1 MDYMEHIR
9 PALDQC
15 LSSLTGYVIKWDHSF
30 KLVKYMMK
38 LNGVVTFAALFTLLN
53 EFEQIRYQA
62 FVPTKSLSHLKAG
75 LEAMVTALKE
85 HGLVEPILGFTDN
98 VASDEGTFSECIPSL
113 GKNVSRVDLDE
124 HSDLPRLL
132 LPEDVC
138 VNVCESESEIWS
150 ACLDIME
157 MIHSDDEVLHI
168 GFDMEWEFT
177 TGFSGT
183 GPQKTALI
191 QIALPQSVYL
201 LWVFL
206 LRNLPVSLQGILC
219 SPQIKKV
226 GRNIGADLAKLSRDF
241 PDCKLPEKKGKS
253 YLSTIELG
261 RLAAKKKV
269 VPNGQAS
276 LASIVAAS
284 LQHYLSK
291 EFCSTEW
298 AAEKLTDDQIQYA
311 ALDAYAALMVWDVF
325 KKMEHNG
332 QPLSAATAVGQLV
345 SLFVKNQEVAQ
356 GTIIEQPASFTI
368 LGPNN
373 EPVSLG
379 VSTTKT

>member
-1 MDYMEHIR
+1 
-9 PALDQC
+9 
-15 LSSLTGYVIKWDHSF
+15 
-30 KLVKYMMK
+30 MK

-113 GKNVSRVDLDE
+113 NKNVRRVDLDE

-132 LPEDVC
+132 LPEDIFLA
-138 VNVCESESEIWS
+138 VNW
-150 ACLDIME
+150 L
-157 MIHSDDEVLHI
+157 
-168 GFDMEWEFT
+168 
-177 TGFSGT
+177 
-183 GPQKTALI
+183 
-191 QIALPQSVYL
+191 
-201 LWVFL
+201 
-206 LRNLPVSLQGILC
+206 
-219 SPQIKKV
+219 KK
-226 GRNIGADLAKLSRDF
+226 R
-241 PDCKLPEKKGKS
+241 GKS
-253 YLSTIELG
+253 YVNTIEFG

-291 EFCSTEW
+291 EFHSTEW

-311 ALDAYAALMVWDVF
+311 ALDAYAALMVWDVL
-325 KKMEHNG
+325 KKIEHNG
-332 QPLSAATAVGQLV
+332 QPLSAATAEEIQKDQTTFKAINNQEQALPTPPKEKCNIGTPRVIKPPNISSFGSKIVDDLDSESESESEHDNEVEINNSVELERTSGFTQTANDIAVARILADVFHEMDKVCRTISKKHTLSKKFATAFSDTLLVPDKDDKKLV
-345 SLFVKNQEVAQ
+345 SEVFLKKNLTYDKIRSKSPSWLWKRIRRYIPE
-356 GTIIEQPASFTI
+356 INI
-368 LGPNN
+368 L
-373 EPVSLG
+373 VL
-379 VSTTKT
+379 V